1 MDSEQNKLNDEF
13 KEVQIAMEKQLLKKF
28 NVHEE
33 DKDLLDFYE
42 IEPKLNEKDT
52 QKGEDMNGS
61 VVFSVDP
68 ITLKRIEDQPV
79 EYKTPF
85 DSSSPER
92 NNSSSKKKNI
102 DDSD

>member
-1 MDSEQNKLNDEF
+1 MDSEENKLNDEF

-28 NVHEE
+28 NVHQE

-42 IEPKLNEKDT
+42 IEPKFNEKET
-52 QKGEDMNGS
+52 QKSEDMNGS

-68 ITLKRIEDQPV
+68 ITLKRIEEQPV
-79 EYKTPF
+79 AYKTPF

-92 NNSSSKKKNI
+92 NNSSSEKKNI